1 MLLSCD
7 ELLTS
12 SRLNVSLGSAGLSC
26 DFGFF
31 TGIDGYSDM
40 ARYSYSLL
48 ALVFAGMVFLAI
60 SCGPGVQPTGP
71 GEALSEEFETLNRQ
85 IADANR
91 SPKTRFEAA
100 WLLLGKRNPRVNDAL
115 RKYLGD
121 SSNPGAQLAVARAI
135 TMLGSADESF
145 VPPLLKMLTGEE
157 PSVRQAGANAL
168 VTYKSPAVAR
178 ELIAIA
184 RGQNRDVAVRVATID
199 ALHRV
204 VTKRYIQTL
213 IDLLTDPVPAVR
225 LASAE
230 SLARLTNI
238 RTFGADAR
246 RWQTWWG
253 INRDKTQVQWLA
265 ALAQSL
271 TRSRSALETQNA
283 MLRDRLVK
291 AKQNIYDATGEEQK
305 QAILLEMLKDSI
317 SDIRLLGITLID
329 RRVAANQPI
338 EPKLAQS
345 VGTLLDD
352 EDPRIRQAVA
362 MLKANLAEPGT
373 AEVLLR
379 RLGVELRPAVRVGL
393 LTALG
398 QLKAPQARQ
407 AVQAAISSKDVAQAR
422 AGAGALA
429 RIAEALPLA
438 GKEQNAAARVLQER
452 YAQAVASQNAQELR
466 EALLRAMGVVGDAS
480 ISGTLVKALKDPA
493 GVIRLAAVN
502 GLARLQAKD
511 AANEIA
517 SLAGDPDRGV
527 RQAVITALI
536 SLGGDKFLKTILQR
550 TDPQVEPDQAVRK
563 QALEGVLAHCQ
574 RADAATLETILKL
587 LNSPSEAD
595 DSHVRILSLYVAAL
609 RRENPKSAK
618 LPGALQAL
626 GDALSLA
633 GRADEAAA
641 VLEELYNLTLA
652 DKSKAGLAR
661 TRKVW
666 LAYVRALLQA
676 NNPAVAQALA
686 KQADPAAYNQAL
698 LLLLAR
704 VDTLLKDPSD
714 PSKKTAAT
722 ILIQAALKE
731 LPKKLSA
738 KRKAKLQ
745 EQLEDH

>member
-1 MLLSCD
+1 
-7 ELLTS
+7 
-12 SRLNVSLGSAGLSC
+12 
-26 DFGFF
+26 
-31 TGIDGYSDM
+31 M
-40 ARYSYSLL
+40 ARRPGSESDQIQ
-48 ALVFAGMVFLAI
+48 I
-60 SCGPGVQPTGP
+60 S
-71 GEALSEEFETLNRQ
+71 
-85 IADANR
+85 I
-91 SPKTRFEAA
+91 
-100 WLLLGKRNPRVNDAL
+100 
-115 RKYLGD
+115 
-121 SSNPGAQLAVARAI
+121 I
-135 TMLGSADESF
+135 
-145 VPPLLKMLTGEE
+145 E
-157 PSVRQAGANAL
+157 P
-168 VTYKSPAVAR
+168 
-178 ELIAIA
+178 
-184 RGQNRDVAVRVATID
+184 
-199 ALHRV
+199 
-204 VTKRYIQTL
+204 
-213 IDLLTDPVPAVR
+213 R
-225 LASAE
+225 LAQ
-230 SLARLTNI
+230 
-238 RTFGADAR
+238 G
-246 RWQTWWG
+246 
-253 INRDKTQVQWLA
+253 
-265 ALAQSL
+265 
-271 TRSRSALETQNA
+271 
-283 MLRDRLVK
+283 
-291 AKQNIYDATGEEQK
+291 
-305 QAILLEMLKDSI
+305 
-317 SDIRLLGITLID
+317 
-329 RRVAANQPI
+329 
-338 EPKLAQS
+338 

-352 EDPRIRQAVA
+352 GDPRIRQAVA
-362 MLKANLAEPGT
+362 MLKANLAEEGT

-480 ISGTLVKALKDPA
+480 ASATLVKALKDPA

-502 GLARLQAKD
+502 GLARLGAKD
-511 AANEIA
+511 AANDIA

-574 RADAATLETILKL
+574 QADAATLETILKL

-626 GDALSLA
+626 GDALSQA

-641 VLEELYNLTLA
+641 VLEELYKLTLA

-661 TRKVW
+661 TRKAW
-666 LAYVRALLQA
+666 LGYVRAMLQA

-686 KQADPAAYNQAL
+686 KQANRTAYNQAL
-698 LLLLAR
+698 SLFLAR

-731 LPKKLSA
+731 LPKKLTA
-738 KRKAKLQ
+738 KQKAKLQ
-745 EQLEDH
+745 KQVQGH